1 MRYMKLNKKMTALM
15 VGTATLAC
23 LSIAEPVKAQE
34 VQNTQTQEV
43 KVEKDTDVTLQEY
56 ENNVSEFTRLNMA
69 QVKGLIS
76 KRDNKEYLLYI
87 GRPSCYYCREF
98 SSALKEFNQL
108 TGGKLLYFDIDGE
121 EGTDAYAF
129 NELGLPGTPT
139 TIRMINGQVVRA
151 WIGRE
156 KTGKELYSWL
166 YSK

>member
-43 KVEKDTDVTLQEY
+43 KVEKDADVTPQEY

-98 SSALKEFNQL
+98 SLALKEFNQL
-108 TGGKLLYFDIDGE
+108 AGRKLLYFDIDKE
-121 EGTDAYAF
+121 VTAHDYVF
-129 NELGLPGTPT
+129 NELGIPGTPFFMRIKNG
-139 TIRMINGQVVRA
+139 TIIRA
-151 WIGRE
+151 WVGGGV
-156 KTGKELYSWL
+156 KATELFNFIYA
-166 YSK
+166 